1 MKIAKHLGRLLM
13 VTCVL
18 LSASAFAQDHP
29 FVGKWRE
36 KIAHTGDVDLIIKGV
51 RPDGLIVGNFEVP
64 RYSNWNCTFSDKVD
78 PVQKLAIGKVNG
90 EALFI
95 TLANGVTYDL
105 KWENGMLVGMAHGGR
120 TWPMRFK
127 RR

>member
-1 MKIAKHLGRLLM
+1 M
-13 VTCVL
+13 VACVL

-36 KIAHTGDVDLIIKGV
+36 KIAHTGDVDLIITGV
-51 RPDGLIVGNFEVP
+51 RPDGLIVGKFEVP
-64 RYSNWNCTFSDKVD
+64 RYSNWNCTFSDRVD
-78 PVQKLAIGKVNG
+78 PVQKLATGKVNG

-105 KWENGMLVGMAHGGR
+105 KWENGMLVGTAHGGR
-120 TWPMRFK
+120 TWPMRF
-127 RR
+127 RRR

>member
-1 MKIAKHLGRLLM
+1 MKIARNLGCLLM
-13 VTCVL
+13 VACGH
-18 LSASAFAQDHP
+18 LSTSAFAQDHL

-36 KIAHTGDVDLIIKGV
+36 TIAHTGDVDLIITGV

-64 RYSNWNCTFSDKVD
+64 RYSNWNCTFSDRVD
-78 PVQKLAIGKVNG
+78 PVQKLATGKVNG
-90 EALFI
+90 EALSI
-95 TLANGVTYDL
+95 TLANGVRYDL
-105 KWENGMLVGMAHGGR
+105 KWERGMLVGMASGGR